1 MILYPPAKINLGLHV
16 LRKRSDGFHEIESVM
31 YPVPFY
37 DILEILPAQINS
49 FQQSGIIFADTHEK
63 NLCEQ
68 AVDLMQSKFN
78 TPPVSIHL
86 RKQIPVG
93 AGLGGGSA
101 DAAFVVLGLNELF
114 SLGLSHVEMEEI
126 AATLG
131 SDCPFFIQ
139 NKVRMVSGRGEILN
153 EVKCDL
159 SEYYLVL
166 LNPKIHVS
174 TKEAY
179 SKVTPKENQSNVAS
193 ILQENISTWQSSLK
207 NDFESPICKQYPL
220 IQECIDQ
227 LKISGAIYAAMSGSG
242 STVFGIFSNSE
253 YNLPSF
259 LTEYIIFQG
268 FFAQQ

>member
-37 DILEILPAQINS
+37 DILEILPAPINS

-101 DAAFVVLGLNELF
+101 DAAYVILGLNQLF
-114 SLGLSHVEMEEI
+114 NLGLSHVEMEEVV
-126 AATLG
+126 AMLG

-139 NKVRMVSGRGEILN
+139 NKVRMVSGRGEILS
-153 EVKCDL
+153 EVNCDL

-179 SKVTPKENQSNVAS
+179 SNVTPKENQTNIAS

-207 NDFESPICKQYPL
+207 NDFESPICNQYPL

-227 LKISGAIYAAMSGSG
+227 LKIAGAIYAAMSGSG
-242 STVFGIFSNSE
+242 STVFGIFSSNDCT
-253 YNLPSF
+253 LPSLF
-259 LTEYIIFQG
+259 NDYIIFQG
-268 FFAQQ
+268 ILMQ

>member
-101 DAAFVVLGLNELF
+101 DAAYVILGLNQLF
-114 SLGLSHVEMEEI
+114 NLGLSHVEMEEVV
-126 AATLG
+126 AMLG

-139 NKVRMVSGRGEILN
+139 NKVRLVSGRGEILN
-153 EVKCDL
+153 EVACDL
-159 SEYYLVL
+159 SGYFLVL
-166 LNPKIHVS
+166 LNPKIHIS

-179 SKVTPKENQSNVAS
+179 SNVEPKENQLNIAS
-193 ILQENISTWQSSLK
+193 LLQENINSWQSTLK
-207 NDFESPICKQYPL
+207 NDFEGPICNQYPL

-227 LKISGAIYAAMSGSG
+227 LKIAGAIYAAMSGSG
-242 STVFGIFSNSE
+242 STVFGIFPSSNFH
-253 YNLPSF
+253 LPSF
-259 LTEYIIFQG
+259 LDDYIVFQG
-268 FFAQQ
+268 LLK

>member
-16 LRKRSDGFHEIESVM
+16 LYKRSDGFHEIESVM
-31 YPVPFY
+31 YPLPFY
-37 DILEILPAQINS
+37 DVLEILPAQKNS
-49 FQQSGIIFADTHEK
+49 FQQSGIIFADTNEK
-63 NLCEQ
+63 NLCEK

-101 DAAFVVLGLNELF
+101 DAAYVILALNQLF
-114 SLGLSHVEMEEI
+114 SLGLSNLEMEEI

-179 SKVTPKENQSNVAS
+179 SKVLPKENELNIAS
-193 ILQENISTWQSSLK
+193 ILQENISTWQSTLK
-207 NDFESPICKQYPL
+207 NNKL
-220 IQECIDQ
+220 R
-227 LKISGAIYAAMSGSG
+227 
-242 STVFGIFSNSE
+242 
-253 YNLPSF
+253 
-259 LTEYIIFQG
+259 
-268 FFAQQ
+268 

>member
-16 LRKRSDGFHEIESVM
+16 LYKRSDGFHEIESVM
-31 YPVPFY
+31 YPLPFY
-37 DILEILPAQINS
+37 DVLEILPAQKNS
-49 FQQSGIIFADTHEK
+49 FQQSGIIFADTNEK
-63 NLCEQ
+63 NLCEK

-101 DAAFVVLGLNELF
+101 DAAYVILALNQLF
-114 SLGLSHVEMEEI
+114 SLGLSNLEMEEI

-139 NKVRMVSGRGEILN
+139 NKVRMVSGRGEILSD
-153 EVKCDL
+153 VDCDL
-159 SEYYLVL
+159 SEYFLVL
-166 LNPKIHVS
+166 LNPKIHIS

-179 SKVTPKENQSNVAS
+179 SKVLPKENELNIAS
-193 ILQENISTWQSSLK
+193 ILQENISTWQSTVK

-220 IQECIDQ
+220 IQECLDQ
-227 LKISGAIYAAMSGSG
+227 LKKAGAIYAAMSGSG
-242 STVFGIFSNSE
+242 STVFGIFPSSDYKLPTFLSE
-253 YNLPSF
+253 F
-259 LTEYIIFQG
+259 IVFQG
-268 FFAQQ
+268 LLK

>member
-16 LRKRSDGFHEIESVM
+16 LYKRSDGFHEIESVM
-31 YPVPFY
+31 YPLPFY
-37 DILEILPAQINS
+37 DVLEILPTQKNS
-49 FQQSGIIFADTHEK
+49 FQQSGIIFSDNNEK
-63 NLCEQ
+63 NLCEK

-101 DAAFVVLGLNELF
+101 DAAYVILGLNQLF
-114 SLGLSHVEMEEI
+114 NLGLSNLEMEEI
-126 AATLG
+126 AAALG

-153 EVKCDL
+153 EVTCDL

-166 LNPKIHVS
+166 LNPKIHIS

-179 SKVTPKENQSNVAS
+179 SKVLPKENELNIAS
-193 ILQENISTWQSSLK
+193 ILQENISSWQSTLK

-220 IQECIDQ
+220 IQECLDQ
-227 LKISGAIYAAMSGSG
+227 LKKAGAIYAAMSGSG
-242 STVFGIFSNSE
+242 STVFGIFPSSDC
-253 YNLPSF
+253 NLPSF
-259 LTEYIIFQG
+259 LSEYIIFQG
-268 FFAQQ
+268 SLAQQ

>member
-16 LRKRSDGFHEIESVM
+16 LYKRSDGFHEIESVM

-37 DILEILPAQINS
+37 DILEILPAQKNS
-49 FQQSGIIFADTHEK
+49 FQQSGIIFADVNEK
-63 NLCEQ
+63 NLCEK
-68 AVDLMQSKFN
+68 AVDLMQSKYK

-101 DAAFVVLGLNELF
+101 DAAYVILGLNELF
-114 SLGLSHVEMEEI
+114 RLELSNLEMEEV

-139 NKVRMVSGRGEILN
+139 NKVRMVSGRGEILS
-153 EVKCDL
+153 EVACDL
-159 SEYYLVL
+159 SEYFLVL
-166 LNPKIHVS
+166 LNPKIHIS

-179 SKVTPKENQSNVAS
+179 SNVFPKENQIHIAS

-207 NDFESPICKQYPL
+207 NDFESPISKQYPL
-220 IQECIDQ
+220 IHECIDQ

-242 STVFGIFSNSE
+242 STVFGIFPSSNFQ
-253 YNLPSF
+253 LPTF
-259 LTEYIIFQG
+259 LDDYIIFQG
-268 FFAQQ
+268 LLN

>member
-101 DAAFVVLGLNELF
+101 DAAYVILGLNQLF
-114 SLGLSHVEMEEI
+114 NLGLSHLEMEEVV
-126 AATLG
+126 ATLG

-179 SKVTPKENQSNVAS
+179 SNVAPKENQTNIAS
-193 ILQENISTWQSSLK
+193 ILQENISSWQSSLK
-207 NDFESPICKQYPL
+207 NDFESPICNQHPL

-227 LKISGAIYAAMSGSG
+227 LKIAGAIYAAMSGSG
-242 STVFGIFSNSE
+242 STVFGIFPSSNFH
-253 YNLPSF
+253 LPSF
-259 LTEYIIFQG
+259 LDDYIVFQG
-268 FFAQQ
+268 LLK

>member
-101 DAAFVVLGLNELF
+101 DAAYVILGLNQLF
-114 SLGLSHVEMEEI
+114 NLGLSHVEMEEVV
-126 AATLG
+126 AMLG

-139 NKVRMVSGRGEILN
+139 NKVRMVSGRGEILS
-153 EVKCDL
+153 EVNCDL

-179 SKVTPKENQSNVAS
+179 SNVTPKENQTNIAS
-193 ILQENISTWQSSLK
+193 ILQENISSWQSSLK
-207 NDFESPICKQYPL
+207 NDFESPICNQYPL

-227 LKISGAIYAAMSGSG
+227 LKIAGANYAAMSGSG
-242 STVFGIFSNSE
+242 STVFGIFPSSNFH
-253 YNLPSF
+253 LPSF
-259 LTEYIIFQG
+259 LDDYIVFQG
-268 FFAQQ
+268 LLK